1 MNFKLICKDD
11 VFYADSRQV
20 AELVDKRH
28 DHLVRDIDGYIKT
41 LGKNPKLWASNFFVE
56 SSYKQAGNGKEVR
69 CYLLTKKGCDM
80 VANKMTGEKG
90 VLFTATYIDK
100 FYEMEHR
107 LKSGTAK
114 PLDESKT
121 KRLAIME
128 RNAKVREA
136 ALWAK
141 LAEGSSGTYQQ
152 VCKAYAANT
161 LAEKD
166 VVSLPKAE
174 EKTYTATEIG
184 NMLNVSAHK
193 IGRLA
198 NTHKLKTAEYGSWYH
213 DKAKHS
219 GKEVETFRYNAKAID
234 RFRQILHC
242 IDTDS
247 ETAELVDD
255 IVIIAE

>member
-1 MNFKLICKDD
+1 MNFKLIHKDN

-28 DHLVRDIDGYIKT
+28 SDLCRDIAKYADIVST
-41 LGKNPKLWASNFFVE
+41 NAELRSLDFFIE
-56 SSYKQAGNGKEVR
+56 SSYVDKKGETRK

-166 VVSLPKAE
+166 VVTLPKAT
-174 EKTYTATEIG
+174 EKTYSATEIG
-184 NMLNVSAHK
+184 KMLGVSKQK
-193 IGRLA
+193 IGILS
-198 NTHKLKTAEYGSWYH
+198 NENDMKCDEYGSWFH
-213 DKAKHS
+213 DKSPYS
-219 GKEVETFRYNAKAID
+219 GKEVETFRYNSKAIEK
-234 RFRQILHC
+234 FRALLEGGAQ
-242 IDTDS
+242 
-247 ETAELVDD
+247 A
-255 IVIIAE
+255 

>member
-1 MNFKLICKDD
+1 MNFKLIHKDN

-28 DHLVRDIDGYIKT
+28 SDLCRDIAKYADIVST
-41 LGKNPKLWASNFFVE
+41 NAELRSLDFFIE
-56 SSYKQAGNGKEVR
+56 SSYVDKKGETRK

-90 VLFTATYIDK
+90 ILFTATYIDK

-166 VVSLPKAE
+166 VVTLPKVQ
-174 EKTYTATEIG
+174 EKTYSATDIG
-184 NMLNVSAHK
+184 KMLGASKAK
-193 IGRLA
+193 IGALA
-198 NTHKLKTAEYGSWYH
+198 NKNNMKCDEYGSWFH
-213 DKAKHS
+213 DKSPYS
-219 GKEVETFRYNAKAID
+219 GKEVETFRYNSKAIEK
-234 RFRQILHC
+234 FRSLLKGGAQ
-242 IDTDS
+242 
-247 ETAELVDD
+247 A
-255 IVIIAE
+255 

>member
-1 MNFKLICKDD
+1 MNFKLIHKDN

-28 DHLVRDIDGYIKT
+28 SDLCRDIAKYADIVST
-41 LGKNPKLWASNFFVE
+41 NAELRSLDFFIE
-56 SSYKQAGNGKEVR
+56 SSYVDKKGETRK

-166 VVSLPKAE
+166 VVALPKVQ
-174 EKTYTATEIG
+174 EKTYSATDIG
-184 NMLNVSAHK
+184 KMLGASKAK
-193 IGRLA
+193 IGALA
-198 NTHKLKTAEYGSWYH
+198 NKNNMKCDEYGSWFH
-213 DKAKHS
+213 DKSPYS
-219 GKEVETFRYNAKAID
+219 GKEVETFRYNSKAIEK
-234 RFRQILHC
+234 FRALLEGGAQ
-242 IDTDS
+242 
-247 ETAELVDD
+247 A
-255 IVIIAE
+255 

>member
-1 MNFKLICKDD
+1 MKNNLKIFSSNEFGELKIIMNDNEPWFIGNE
-11 VFYADSRQV
+11 V
-20 AELVDKRH
+20 AELLGYENVRNAVPKHVDEEDKLRTRIEYAGQNREMTIINESGLYSLILSSKLPTAKKFKRWVTSEV
-28 DHLVRDIDGYIKT
+28 LPSIRKT
-41 LGKNPKLWASNFFVE
+41 G
-56 SSYKQAGNGKEVR
+56 SY
-69 CYLLTKKGCDM
+69 
-80 VANKMTGEKG
+80 
-90 VLFTATYIDK
+90 
-100 FYEMEHR
+100 
-107 LKSGTAK
+107 TAK

-242 IDTDS
+242 INTDS
-247 ETAELVDD
+247 ETADLVGD
-255 IVIIAE
+255 IAIIAE

>member
-1 MNFKLICKDD
+1 MNFKLICKNN

-20 AELVDKRH
+20 AEMTDKRH
-28 DHLVRDIDGYIKT
+28 GDLCRDIAKYIAI
-41 LGKNPKLWASNFFVE
+41 LAERNFALSDFFVE
-56 SSYKQAGNGKEVR
+56 SVYKDTSGKANK

-90 VLFTATYIDK
+90 ILFTATYIDK

-166 VVSLPKAE
+166 VVTLPKAT
-174 EKTYTATEIG
+174 EKTYSATEIG
-184 NMLNVSAHK
+184 KMLGVSKQK
-193 IGRLA
+193 IGILS
-198 NTHKLKTAEYGSWYH
+198 NENDMKCDEYGSWFH
-213 DKAKHS
+213 DKSPYS
-219 GKEVETFRYNAKAID
+219 GKEVEAFRYNSKAIEK
-234 RFRQILHC
+234 FRSLLKGGAQ
-242 IDTDS
+242 
-247 ETAELVDD
+247 A
-255 IVIIAE
+255 

>member
-1 MNFKLICKDD
+1 MNFKLICKNN

-41 LGKNPKLWASNFFVE
+41 LSKNPKLGASNFFVE

-107 LKSGTAK
+107 LKSSTAK

-255 IVIIAE
+255 IVIITE

>member
-1 MNFKLICKDD
+1 MNFKLIHKDN

-28 DHLVRDIDGYIKT
+28 SDLCRDIAKYADIVST
-41 LGKNPKLWASNFFVE
+41 NAELRSLDFFIE
-56 SSYKQAGNGKEVR
+56 SSYVDKKGETRK

-166 VVSLPKAE
+166 VVILAKAT
-174 EKTYTATEIG
+174 EKTYSATEIG
-184 NMLNVSAHK
+184 KMLGVSKQK
-193 IGRLA
+193 IGILS
-198 NTHKLKTAEYGSWYH
+198 NENDMKCDEYGSWFH
-213 DKAKHS
+213 DKSPYS
-219 GKEVETFRYNAKAID
+219 GKEVEAFRYNSKAIEK
-234 RFRQILHC
+234 FRSLLEGGAQ
-242 IDTDS
+242 
-247 ETAELVDD
+247 A
-255 IVIIAE
+255 